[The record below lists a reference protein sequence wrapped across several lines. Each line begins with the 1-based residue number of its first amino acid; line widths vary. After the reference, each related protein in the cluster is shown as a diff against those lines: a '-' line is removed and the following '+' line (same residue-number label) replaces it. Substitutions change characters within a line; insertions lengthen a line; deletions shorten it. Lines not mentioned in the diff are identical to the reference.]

1 VNQKFKSISKGGD
14 QKEILKRMHCEKKI
28 EKCLIMSEGLARLGK
43 IKCTQTNY
51 SRKNCILTKPFFLEY
66 IFYVHFV
73 TKKCSYVL
81 NLYKNTD
88 FL

>member
-14 QKEILKRMHCEKKI
+14 QKDILKECIAKKKI

-51 SRKNCILTKPFFLEY
+51 SRKTVF
-66 IFYVHFV
+66 
-73 TKKCSYVL
+73 
-81 NLYKNTD
+81 
-88 FL
+88 